1 MGIAETSSVT
11 LPSAGYP
18 LSILIEIVLFGAV
31 IGAQFGSRAGA
42 LLRGEQLRGLLALFV
57 LAVCIKIGY
66 DLVVRPEDLLSV
78 ELLR

>member
-1 MGIAETSSVT
+1 M
-11 LPSAGYP
+11 
-18 LSILIEIVLFGAV
+18 

-42 LLRGEQLRGLLALFV
+42 LLRGEQLRGLLALLV
-57 LAVCIKIGY
+57 LAVCVKIGY